1 MLTSAIKAVDGQE
14 LTLDIVGLPFGA
26 DRQDQIFTPQ
36 TNIDLSEGD
45 SVPVYFYH
53 GFNERAAKAVSRVG
67 RAVYKGV
74 GTLVGLDG
82 QAVTGQLFRV
92 TLNSAIALAHRLYAD
107 AVKGLVRASSDSMA
121 HLVRPM
127 GILGKPGV
135 VTSWPI
141 SGMSLMDASTYESA
155 VNPRAIA
162 RAATI
167 AATKAYLEDYE
178 DELTD
183 LSGEAVKAGATFA
196 RRNRER
202 LIRFYAAMQEALPLL
217 DEMMAEFPS
226 DNSPTPE
233 DPTPAAKSVLEMPRE
248 ELIAHIDAR
257 IQEVINGKV

>member
-26 DRQDQIFTPQ
+26 DRQNQVFTAQ
-36 TNIDLSEGD
+36 TNIDLSVGD

-67 RAVYKGV
+67 RAVYQGM
-74 GTLVGLDG
+74 GTLDG
-82 QAVTGQLFRV
+82 VTGQLFRV
-92 TLNSAIALAHRLYAD
+92 TLNPAVPLAHKLYAD

-121 HLVRPM
+121 HLVRPY
-127 GILGKPGV
+127 GILGKPGT

-155 VNPRAIA
+155 VNPQAIA

-167 AATKAYLEDYE
+167 AAAKAFLEDYE
-178 DELTD
+178 DETEHQ
-183 LSGEAVKAGATFA
+183 SGEAVKAGATFA

-226 DNSPTPE
+226 EAPTPTE
-233 DPTPAAKSVLEMPRE
+233 PEPPAPPAAKSVLTMPRDA
-248 ELIAHIDAR
+248 LIAHIDAR